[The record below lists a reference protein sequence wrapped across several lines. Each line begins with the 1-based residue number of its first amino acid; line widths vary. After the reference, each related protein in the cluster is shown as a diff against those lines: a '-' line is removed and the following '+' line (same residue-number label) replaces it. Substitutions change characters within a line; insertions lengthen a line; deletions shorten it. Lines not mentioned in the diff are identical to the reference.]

1 MVGRLIRSRTAVGT
15 IGLVLIVALIGIFAP
30 FIAPNDPYATDILNK
45 FAGFSQQYPL
55 GTDNLGRCILSRM
68 IYGIRPTLG
77 LAVLTMLGTI
87 GLGALMGLLA
97 GYFRGIVEE
106 VIMRTVDVMLSFP
119 SQIMVFAVVALLGIS
134 VQNVILA
141 NVFIKWAWYAR
152 MIRTGVM
159 QYRDRNFVRFS
170 RCIGTPESFILFR
183 HLVPSIAADLA
194 VLSSLDVGWAI
205 INISTLSFLGLGVQA
220 PTPEWGAMLSEAKN
234 VLTSN
239 PVQMLVPGIA
249 VVILVAAFN
258 LMGDALR
265 DGAEMSLNHERVQP
279 ILRVDG
285 LNVELKIRNKQK
297 KLVENVSF
305 EVEPG
310 QCLGIL
316 GESGSG
322 KSMTV
327 KAILGL
333 LDRQFRIEGQAWFEG
348 KDLCRAGR
356 DELRRLRGQKIGM
369 VLQNPMT
376 CFDPLYR
383 IGSQMAET
391 FAAHTDW
398 DRAKIREISLE
409 VLEKMRIHNP
419 EEVLGQYPH
428 QLSGGMLQRI
438 MIGLA
443 LAMKPALL
451 VADEPTTA
459 IDAITQAEILK
470 EFQRIKEESHTAMI
484 FISHDLGAVSKI
496 ADEIIVMNGG
506 KLVEQGDFEH
516 ILRHAKDPYT
526 RMLAETRRSVME
538 RYRLCLDNQEELC
551 LN

>member
-1 MVGRLIRSRTAVGT
+1 MIVGRLIRNRAAVGT

-234 VLTSN
+234 VLTSH

-265 DGAEMSLNHERVQP
+265 DVLDPKEVQ
-279 ILRVDG
+279 
-285 LNVELKIRNKQK
+285 K
-297 KLVENVSF
+297 
-305 EVEPG
+305 
-310 QCLGIL
+310 
-316 GESGSG
+316 
-322 KSMTV
+322 
-327 KAILGL
+327 
-333 LDRQFRIEGQAWFEG
+333 
-348 KDLCRAGR
+348 
-356 DELRRLRGQKIGM
+356 
-369 VLQNPMT
+369 
-376 CFDPLYR
+376 
-383 IGSQMAET
+383 
-391 FAAHTDW
+391 
-398 DRAKIREISLE
+398 
-409 VLEKMRIHNP
+409 
-419 EEVLGQYPH
+419 
-428 QLSGGMLQRI
+428 
-438 MIGLA
+438 
-443 LAMKPALL
+443 
-451 VADEPTTA
+451 
-459 IDAITQAEILK
+459 
-470 EFQRIKEESHTAMI
+470 
-484 FISHDLGAVSKI
+484 
-496 ADEIIVMNGG
+496 
-506 KLVEQGDFEH
+506 
-516 ILRHAKDPYT
+516 
-526 RMLAETRRSVME
+526 
-538 RYRLCLDNQEELC
+538 
-551 LN
+551 